1 MHISEIK
8 VLGKDPIQQEKG
20 FGLQGELQVQLL
32 QGRSGA
38 ADDLRVRAM
47 LACLQ
52 EDSFPPSEDT
62 GSMDTLRLLRNFR
75 IHPNH
80 TDCQKRS
87 PFNFLTLKNTFQET

>member
-8 VLGKDPIQQEKG
+8 VLGKDPVQQEEG

-47 LACLQ
+47 LAFLQ
-52 EDSFPPSEDT
+52 GEFPAVRGPRQHRH
-62 GSMDTLRLLRNFR
+62 GSAIAYLQNPPTP
-75 IHPNH
+75 H
-80 TDCQKRS
+80 CQKRS
-87 PFNFLTLKNTFQET
+87 PFNFLTSKNTFQET

>member
-8 VLGKDPIQQEKG
+8 VLGKDPVQQEKG

-62 GSMDTLRLLRNFR
+62 QAVLTRFCYGETSESTRTTL
-75 IHPNH
+75 IV
-80 TDCQKRS
+80 
-87 PFNFLTLKNTFQET
+87 KNILHLAS

>member
-8 VLGKDPIQQEKG
+8 VLGKDPVQQEKG

-52 EDSFPPSEDT
+52 EDSFPPSET
-62 GSMDTLRLLRNFR
+62 QAAWTRFGYCETSESTQTTLIVKNVL
-75 IHPNH
+75 H
-80 TDCQKRS
+80 
-87 PFNFLTLKNTFQET
+87 LTS